1 MDTRKDM
8 STEMDTERT
17 YQQIATEMDTV
28 YNRIHLQTATAW
40 VLYSDNTGF
49 TGSYRD
55 EYKSERIYTDSYS
68 TAKDAREITRQYLY
82 STVCLQKSSDKLGQ
96 INSRGTNR
104 VRDEKVY

>member
-28 YNRIHLQTATAW
+28 YNRTHLQTAAKEMNIRVDGSIQTA
-40 VLYSDNTGF
+40 
-49 TGSYRD
+49 
-55 EYKSERIYTDSYS
+55 

-82 STVCLQKSSDKLGQ
+82 STVCLQKSSDNSGQ
-96 INSRGTNR
+96 INSRGN
-104 VRDEKVY
+104 